1 MNDKIPEPP
10 LPADGQIRGPG
21 AARPVHPPPS
31 LLPPPGT
38 VRTGVLA
45 VAGGSLAVLVL
56 LLGLGGGISFGTDDG
71 GGTDASRLTGGL
83 GSGLTGGGLSGGG
96 LSGGSGGWDEP
107 PPSPTRTVPTATRT
121 RTPSPSFSFSFSFS
135 PSASVS
141 PSSSWSGGSPSPSRS
156 GSATATATTAA
167 TTAATTTTTTTAT
180 TTATATATGDARP
193 DAVLTAYFAAVN
205 TGAFRTAWQ
214 LGGRNLAGDYDTFVA
229 GFDETTSTT
238 VTVLSVDGAA
248 VTATLEAR
256 QTDGTVRRFRGVY
269 TVTDGAIARATVNRT
284 G

>member
-10 LPADGQIRGPG
+10 VPADARIRVPG

-31 LLPPPGT
+31 LLPPPGNI
-38 VRTGVLA
+38 RTGVLA

-56 LLGLGGGISFGTDDG
+56 LIGLGGGISFGTDDG
-71 GGTDASRLTGGL
+71 GGIDGSRLTGAPA
-83 GSGLTGGGLSGGG
+83 
-96 LSGGSGGWDEP
+96 GGSGWWDEP
-107 PPSPTRTVPTATRT
+107 PPTPSRTVPTATRT
-121 RTPSPSFSFSFSFS
+121 RTPSATITRTPSI
-135 PSASVS
+135 PVS
-141 PSSSWSGGSPSPSRS
+141 PSSSWFDGEPSPSPSRS
-156 GSATATATTAA
+156 GSAT
-167 TTAATTTTTTTAT
+167 
-180 TTATATATGDARP
+180 TTATATATTTATTTTTAAATTTGPTRP
-193 DAVLTAYFAAVN
+193 DAVLSAYFTAVN

-214 LGGRNLAGDYDTFVA
+214 LGGRNLVGDYDTFVA
-229 GFDETTSTT
+229 GFDETTSTI

-269 TVTDGAIARATVNRT
+269 TVTDGAITKATVTRT

>member
-10 LPADGQIRGPG
+10 LPADGQIRVPG

-31 LLPPPGT
+31 LLPPPGD

-71 GGTDASRLTGGL
+71 GGIDGSRLTGGL
-83 GSGLTGGGLSGGG
+83 GSGLSGGG

-107 PPSPTRTVPTATRT
+107 PPSPSRTVPTATRT
-121 RTPSPSFSFSFSFS
+121 RTPSSSFS
-135 PSASVS
+135 PSASASVS
-141 PSSSWSGGSPSPSRS
+141 PSSSWFGGSPSPSRS
-156 GSATATATTAA
+156 GSATATTTTPTTA
-167 TTAATTTTTTTAT
+167 
-180 TTATATATGDARP
+180 TATATATGDARP

-229 GFDETTSTT
+229 GFNETTSTT
-238 VTVLSVDGAA
+238 VAVLSVDGAA

-256 QTDGTVRRFRGVY
+256 QTDGTVRHFRGVY
-269 TVTDGAIARATVNRT
+269 TVTDGAIARATVTRT

>member
-10 LPADGQIRGPG
+10 LPADARIRVPG

-31 LLPPPGT
+31 LLPPPGNI
-38 VRTGVLA
+38 RTGVLA

-56 LLGLGGGISFGTDDG
+56 LIGLGGGISFGTDDG
-71 GGTDASRLTGGL
+71 GGIDGSRLTGAPA
-83 GSGLTGGGLSGGG
+83 
-96 LSGGSGGWDEP
+96 GGSGWWDEP
-107 PPSPTRTVPTATRT
+107 PTPSRTVPTATRT
-121 RTPSPSFSFSFSFS
+121 RTPSATPTATITRTPSVSS
-135 PSASVS
+135 SVS
-141 PSSSWSGGSPSPSRS
+141 PSSSWFDGEPSPSPSRS
-156 GSATATATTAA
+156 GSATAT
-167 TTAATTTTTTTAT
+167 
-180 TTATATATGDARP
+180 TTATATPTATPTTTGPTRP
-193 DAVLTAYFAAVN
+193 DAVLSAYFTAVN

-229 GFDETTSTT
+229 GFDETISTI

-256 QTDGTVRRFRGVY
+256 QTDGTVRHFRGVY
-269 TVTDGAIARATVNRT
+269 TVTDGAITRATVTRT

>member
-1 MNDKIPEPP
+1 MNDRIPEPP
-10 LPADGQIRGPG
+10 VPAEARIRVPG

-31 LLPPPGT
+31 LLPPPGN
-38 VRTGVLA
+38 VRTGVLS

-71 GGTDASRLTGGL
+71 GGIDGSRLTGGL
-83 GSGLTGGGLSGGG
+83 GR
-96 LSGGSGGWDEP
+96 GSGGWDEP
-107 PPSPTRTVPTATRT
+107 PPTPSRTVPTPTPTPTRT
-121 RTPSPSFSFSFSFS
+121 RTPSATPTITRTPSV
-135 PSASVS
+135 SVS
-141 PSSSWSGGSPSPSRS
+141 PSSSWFGGSPSPSRS
-156 GSATATATTAA
+156 GSATATTTA
-167 TTAATTTTTTTAT
+167 TTTTTAT
-180 TTATATATGDARP
+180 ASATATATPTGPARP
-193 DAVLTAYFAAVN
+193 DAVLSDYFAAVN
-205 TGAFRTAWQ
+205 TGAYRTAWQ

-229 GFDETTSTT
+229 GFNETTSTT

-269 TVTDGAIARATVNRT
+269 TVTDGAIAKATVTRT

>member
-10 LPADGQIRGPG
+10 VPAEVRIPVPG

-31 LLPPPGT
+31 LLPPPGS

-45 VAGGSLAVLVL
+45 VAGGSLAALLL

-71 GGTDASRLTGGL
+71 GGTDASRLTGSLGRGGL
-83 GSGLTGGGLSGGG
+83 G
-96 LSGGSGGWDEP
+96 GGSGGWDEP
-107 PPSPTRTVPTATRT
+107 PPTPSRTVPTATRT
-121 RTPSPSFSFSFSFS
+121 RTPSASFS
-135 PSASVS
+135 PSAS
-141 PSSSWSGGSPSPSRS
+141 PSSSWFGGSPSPSRS
-156 GSATATATTAA
+156 GSATATTTATATVTGTATT
-167 TTAATTTTTTTAT
+167 TGTVTGTATTTTTGPA
-180 TTATATATGDARP
+180 TATATAVGDTRP

-269 TVTDGAIARATVNRT
+269 TVTDGAIARATVTRT

>member
-10 LPADGQIRGPG
+10 LPADGQIRAPG

-31 LLPPPGT
+31 LLPPPGN

-71 GGTDASRLTGGL
+71 GGIEGSRLTGGL
-83 GSGLTGGGLSGGG
+83 GRGGPGGR
-96 LSGGSGGWDEP
+96 SGGWDEP
-107 PPSPTRTVPTATRT
+107 PPTPSRTVPTATRT
-121 RTPSPSFSFSFSFS
+121 RTPSV
-135 PSASVS
+135 SVS
-141 PSSSWSGGSPSPSRS
+141 PSSSWFGGSPSPSPSRS
-156 GSATATATTAA
+156 GSATATATA
-167 TTAATTTTTTTAT
+167 TTTTTTTTTTTAT
-180 TTATATATGDARP
+180 TTATAIGDARP
-193 DAVLTAYFAAVN
+193 DAVLSAYFAAVN

-229 GFDETTSTT
+229 GFNETTSTT
-238 VTVLSVDGAA
+238 VAVLSVDGAA

-269 TVTDGAIARATVNRT
+269 TVTDGAIAKATVTRT
-284 G
+284 E